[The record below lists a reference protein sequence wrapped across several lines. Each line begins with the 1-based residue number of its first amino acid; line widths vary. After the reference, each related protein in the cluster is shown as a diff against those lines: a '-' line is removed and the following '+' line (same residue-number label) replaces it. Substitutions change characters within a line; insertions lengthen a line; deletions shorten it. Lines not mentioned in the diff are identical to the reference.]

1 MAPSG
6 LSSGRRVCCARAHPA
21 GTRRS
26 RRCSKQAGSIT
37 RSFRSAKRCMRPVT
51 FAAAVPRC
59 GNRTGGPTVPK
70 HMRVCALLLLIATV
84 ACGGAATLSSPEPSA
99 TAGTATIAPA
109 GTVTATAITGTIVP
123 GTLPPNPTPAPSPT
137 PSPAPGGLTQ
147 AQLRYRLVDQFGRL
161 LFCDPDYYPVARAD
175 EGALAHERLPDIQK
189 DAPTFSAILSHL
201 RITPAASYTNDQEL
215 AIYRDWKMLNAIH
228 LDPVNGGFHFLGV
241 FGTPQQANRV
251 DGTIDQRGI
260 VSVASRT
267 PSGQPPCPIC
277 LARGTRIATPSGDV
291 AVENLKI
298 GDLIWTTDG
307 TGSRVSLP
315 LVEVGSTPVP
325 PAHRVVHLL
334 LSDGRTVNVSPGHP
348 TADGRKVGELVAG
361 DRYDGGIVLGAE
373 LTPYTGGATFDVLP
387 AGATGF
393 YWANSVLL
401 GSTLR

>member
-1 MAPSG
+1 MRAFALVFVVAMAG
-6 LSSGRRVCCARAHPA
+6 
-21 GTRRS
+21 
-26 RRCSKQAGSIT
+26 
-37 RSFRSAKRCMRPVT
+37 
-51 FAAAVPRC
+51 
-59 GNRTGGPTVPK
+59 
-70 HMRVCALLLLIATV
+70 
-84 ACGGAATLSSPEPSA
+84 CGGAATLSSPEPSA
-99 TAGTATIAPA
+99 TAGSGTIEPA

-123 GTLPPNPTPAPSPT
+123 GTVPPFPTPTVSPT
-137 PSPAPGGLTQ
+137 PSPAPGGLTY
-147 AQLRYRLVDQFGRL
+147 AQLEYRLVDRFGRL

-175 EGALAHERLPDIQK
+175 EQSLAHERLPDIQK
-189 DAPTFSAILSHL
+189 DGPTFSAILAHL
-201 RITPAASYTNDQEL
+201 GIAPSASYTSEQEL
-215 AIYRDWKMLNAIH
+215 AIYRDWKMLNK
-228 LDPVNGGFHFLGV
+228 LGLEQVSGGFHFLAI
-241 FGTPQQANRV
+241 FGSPSTQQGTRV
-251 DGTIDQRGI
+251 TIDQRGI
-260 VSVASRT
+260 VTVASRT